1 MLLQKHMLQN
11 VVKSEK
17 NSEILRHAQASLHIF
32 LTSIYMYY
40 ILDSLD

>member
-11 VVKSEK
+11 VIKSEK
-17 NSEILRHAQASLHIF
+17 NNEILRHAQASLQIL